1 LRRLLRWQTARRAT
15 QIAFLALFAYLV
27 LRGHGVP
34 EGTGWRVAA
43 AVQPEFFFLGNP
55 YLWLTAGLASR
66 AMLEATP
73 WILLF
78 FLLLTL
84 VFGRVFCGWI
94 CPLGTCI
101 DGAGR
106 LLRPHRLEVKAARE
120 RRQRTAAAVIK
131 PALGGH
137 TKYYVLLAVFAMAA
151 FGVNMAGWLDP
162 LAILTRGT
170 LFALAPAYEWLVD
183 ASLGRA
189 AYWPV
194 VGNVMQPVYLWVEQ
208 HTTNPFPHAYGQ
220 AALHAAVL
228 LGVLALSRLRR
239 RYWCHVLCPL
249 GALYGLISRV
259 ALLRRRVNKAACND
273 CSVCALTC
281 RMEAVESGNAA
292 AVDAGECL
300 RCMECGGVCPKS
312 GITFSFFP
320 PQPDAAAVPRELH
333 LTRRGLLGAL
343 VAGTACVPLAR
354 LKPFSRM
361 GEEEGLAPLGLDAHF
376 LRPPGALPETDFL
389 RLCVRCGECFGI
401 CPQNALHPA
410 LFQAGLEAL
419 WTPTLVPRIGYCDP
433 ACILCGSVCPTGALK
448 PLTPLLKPTAGR
460 PGTAAFD
467 RSRCIPWARGT
478 PCGVCEEMCP
488 VSPKAIEILV
498 VRVHNAEGQMVD
510 VSAPIMRLDR
520 CIGCGLC
527 ENKCPV
533 EGQSAVR
540 VTRAGASRETA
551 AVTGYGP

>member
-1 LRRLLRWQTARRAT
+1 MRWQTARRAT

-55 YLWLTAGLASR
+55 YLWLAAGLASR

-137 TKYYVLLAVFAMAA
+137 TKYYVLLAVLAMAA
-151 FGVNMAGWLDP
+151 FGVNTAGWLDP

-194 VGNVMQPVYLWVEQ
+194 VGHIMQPVYLWVEQ

-249 GALYGLISRV
+249 GALYGLMSRV

-312 GITFSFFP
+312 GITFSFLP

-433 ACILCGSVCPTGALK
+433 ACTLCSSVCPTGALK

-488 VSPKAIEILV
+488 VSPKAIEIRV
-498 VRVHNAEGQMVD
+498 VRVHNAEGEMVD
-510 VSAPIMRLDR
+510 VPAPVMRLDR

-540 VTRAGASRETA
+540 VNRAGASRETA